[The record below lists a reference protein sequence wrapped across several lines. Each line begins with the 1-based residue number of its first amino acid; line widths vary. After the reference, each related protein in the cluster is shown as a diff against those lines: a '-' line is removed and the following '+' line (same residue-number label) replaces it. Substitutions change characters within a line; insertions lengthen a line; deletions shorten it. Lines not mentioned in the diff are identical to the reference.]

1 MSAEDTDLET
11 TTPDDAVSALLP
23 AGVSPAAL
31 MEMAED
37 PENASGYAR
46 MLWYEQNVVMRQMS
60 PTLTPT
66 QRLEWIKSLQ
76 KVGRL
81 ESAPIAQG
89 GGEGSG
95 FSITINIP
103 AVGAEPAKS
112 LTLEGQAPRVVS
124 DEDEQED

>member
-23 AGVSPAAL
+23 VGVSPAAL

-46 MLWYEQNVVMRQMS
+46 MLWYEQNVVMRQLS
-60 PTLTPT
+60 PTLTPA

-81 ESAPIAQG
+81 ESAPIAQVNSLDSLPMIQIVFPNRV
-89 GGEGSG
+89 EKNV
-95 FSITINIP
+95 TIEAQP
-103 AVGAEPAKS
+103 ARELP
-112 LTLEGQAPRVVS
+112 E
-124 DEDEQED
+124 ED

>member
-60 PTLTPT
+60 PTLTPA

-81 ESAPIAQG
+81 ESAPIAQVNSLDSLPMIQIVFPTRT
-89 GGEGSG
+89 EKNV
-95 FSITINIP
+95 TIEAQP
-103 AVGAEPAKS
+103 ARELP
-112 LTLEGQAPRVVS
+112 E
-124 DEDEQED
+124 ED

>member
-11 TTPDDAVSALLP
+11 TTPDDAVLALLP

-60 PTLTPT
+60 HTLTPA

-81 ESAPIAQG
+81 ESAPVVQN
-89 GGEGSG
+89 GGEGGG
-95 FSITINIP
+95 FRININIP
-103 AVGAEPAKS
+103 SVGAEPAR
-112 LTLEGQAPRVVS
+112 TVTIDAAPAREMPEED
-124 DEDEQED
+124 DE

>member
-1 MSAEDTDLET
+1 MDETDQHPT
-11 TTPDDAVSALLP
+11 TTPDDAVNAMLP

-46 MLWYEQNVVMRQMS
+46 MLWYEQQVLLRQMS
-60 PTLTPT
+60 PMMTVA
-66 QRLEWIKSLQ
+66 QRMEWSKNLQ

-81 ESAPIAQG
+81 ESPPPIQA

-95 FSITINIP
+95 FRININIP
-103 AVGAEPAKS
+103 SVGSEPERTVTIEAS
-112 LTLEGQAPRVVS
+112 PPRQLAN
-124 DEDEQED
+124 DEDEEE

>member
-11 TTPDDAVSALLP
+11 TTPDDAVLALLP

-60 PTLTPT
+60 PTLTPA

-81 ESAPIAQG
+81 ESAPIAQVNSLDSLPMIQIVFPNRV
-89 GGEGSG
+89 EKNV
-95 FSITINIP
+95 TIEAQP
-103 AVGAEPAKS
+103 ARELP
-112 LTLEGQAPRVVS
+112 E
-124 DEDEQED
+124 ED

>member
-1 MSAEDTDLET
+1 MSTEDTDLET

-60 PTLTPT
+60 PTLTPA
-66 QRLEWIKSLQ
+66 QRLEWIKALQ

-81 ESAPIAQG
+81 ESAPVVQNS
-89 GGEGSG
+89 GEGSG
-95 FSITINIP
+95 FRININIP
-103 AVGAEPAKS
+103 SVGAEPAR
-112 LTLEGQAPRVVS
+112 TVTIDAAPARELA
-124 DEDEQED
+124 EDDDA

>member
-11 TTPDDAVSALLP
+11 TTPDDAVLALLP
-23 AGVSPAAL
+23 AGVSPTTL
-31 MEMAED
+31 IEMAED

-60 PTLTPT
+60 STLTPA

-81 ESAPIAQG
+81 ESAPIAQVNSLDSLPMIQIVFPNRV
-89 GGEGSG
+89 EKNV
-95 FSITINIP
+95 TIEAQP
-103 AVGAEPAKS
+103 ARELP
-112 LTLEGQAPRVVS
+112 E
-124 DEDEQED
+124 ED

>member
-11 TTPDDAVSALLP
+11 TTPDDAVLALLP

-60 PTLTPT
+60 PTLTPA

-81 ESAPIAQG
+81 ESAPVVQN

-95 FSITINIP
+95 FRININIP
-103 AVGAEPAKS
+103 SVGSEPAR
-112 LTLEGQAPRVVS
+112 TVTIDAAPPR
-124 DEDEQED
+124 ELPQEDDE

>member
-1 MSAEDTDLET
+1 MSAEDPDLET

-60 PTLTPT
+60 PTLTPA

-81 ESAPIAQG
+81 ESAPIAQVNSLDSLPMIQIVFPTRP
-89 GGEGSG
+89 ERNLDVKGSRE
-95 FSITINIP
+95 NIIDVTP
-103 AVGAEPAKS
+103 NE
-112 LTLEGQAPRVVS
+112 
-124 DEDEQED
+124 

>member
-1 MSAEDTDLET
+1 MDETDQHPT
-11 TTPDDAVSALLP
+11 TTPDDAVNAMLP

-46 MLWYEQNVVMRQMS
+46 MLWYEQQVLLRQMS
-60 PTLTPT
+60 PMMTVA
-66 QRLEWIKSLQ
+66 QRMEWSKSLQ

-81 ESAPIAQG
+81 ESLAPVQTG
-89 GGEGSG
+89 GSG

-112 LTLEGQAPRVVS
+112 LTLEGQAPRVLA
-124 DEDEQED
+124 EDEQED

>member
-1 MSAEDTDLET
+1 MDETDQHPT
-11 TTPDDAVSALLP
+11 TTPDDAVNAMLP

-46 MLWYEQNVVMRQMS
+46 MLWYEQQVLLRQMS
-60 PTLTPT
+60 PMMTVA
-66 QRLEWIKSLQ
+66 QRMEWSKGLQ

-81 ESAPIAQG
+81 ESPPPIQA

-95 FSITINIP
+95 FRININIP
-103 AVGAEPAKS
+103 SVGSEPERT
-112 LTLEGQAPRVVS
+112 LTIEAATPRQLAH
-124 DEDEQED
+124 DEDEEE

>member
-60 PTLTPT
+60 PTLTPA

-81 ESAPIAQG
+81 ESAPITQVNSLDSLPMIQNVFPNRVEKNVTIEAQ
-89 GGEGSG
+89 
-95 FSITINIP
+95 P
-103 AVGAEPAKS
+103 ARELP
-112 LTLEGQAPRVVS
+112 E
-124 DEDEQED
+124 ED

>member
-1 MSAEDTDLET
+1 MDETDPHPT
-11 TTPDDAVSALLP
+11 TTPDDAVNAMLP

-46 MLWYEQNVVMRQMS
+46 MLWYEQQVLLRQTS
-60 PTLTPT
+60 PMMTVA
-66 QRLEWIKSLQ
+66 QRMEWSKSLQ

-81 ESAPIAQG
+81 ESPPPAQV

-95 FSITINIP
+95 FRININIP
-103 AVGAEPAKS
+103 SVDSEPEHTVTIEAA
-112 LTLEGQAPRVVS
+112 APRQITHN
-124 DEDEQED
+124 EDEED

>member
-1 MSAEDTDLET
+1 
-11 TTPDDAVSALLP
+11 
-23 AGVSPAAL
+23 
-31 MEMAED
+31 
-37 PENASGYAR
+37 

-60 PTLTPT
+60 PTLTPA
-66 QRLEWIKSLQ
+66 QRLEWIKALQ

-81 ESAPIAQG
+81 ESTPIAQG

-112 LTLEGQAPRVVS
+112 LTLEGQAPRVLA
-124 DEDEQED
+124 EDEQED

>member
-60 PTLTPT
+60 PTLTPA

-81 ESAPIAQG
+81 ESAPVVQN

-95 FSITINIP
+95 YRININIP
-103 AVGAEPAKS
+103 SVGSEPERTVTIEAS
-112 LTLEGQAPRVVS
+112 SPRQLAH
-124 DEDEQED
+124 DEDEEE

>member
-60 PTLTPT
+60 PTLTPA

-81 ESAPIAQG
+81 ESPPPAQV

-95 FSITINIP
+95 FRININIP
-103 AVGAEPAKS
+103 SVGSEPERTVTIEAAQPNQHYLS
-112 LTLEGQAPRVVS
+112 QN
-124 DEDEQED
+124 DE

>member
-60 PTLTPT
+60 PTLTPA

-81 ESAPIAQG
+81 ESAPVVQN
-89 GGEGSG
+89 GGEGGG
-95 FSITINIP
+95 FRININIP
-103 AVGAEPAKS
+103 SVGAEPAR
-112 LTLEGQAPRVVS
+112 TVTIDGAPARELHE
-124 DEDEQED
+124 EDVE

>member
-60 PTLTPT
+60 PTLTPA

-81 ESAPIAQG
+81 ESLAPVQA

-95 FSITINIP
+95 FRININIP
-103 AVGAEPAKS
+103 SVGSEPERTVTIEA
-112 LTLEGQAPRVVS
+112 APPRQLAH
-124 DEDEQED
+124 DEDEED

>member
-11 TTPDDAVSALLP
+11 TTPDEAVSALLP

-60 PTLTPT
+60 PTLTPA

-81 ESAPIAQG
+81 ESAPVVQN

-95 FSITINIP
+95 YRININIP
-103 AVGAEPAKS
+103 SVGSEPERTVTIEAS
-112 LTLEGQAPRVVS
+112 SPRQLAH
-124 DEDEQED
+124 DEDEEE

>member
-1 MSAEDTDLET
+1 MDETDQHPT
-11 TTPDDAVSALLP
+11 TTPDDAVNAMLP

-46 MLWYEQNVVMRQMS
+46 MLWYEQQVLLRQMS
-60 PTLTPT
+60 SMMTVA
-66 QRLEWIKSLQ
+66 QRMEWSKSLQ

-81 ESAPIAQG
+81 ESPPPAQV

-95 FSITINIP
+95 FRININIP
-103 AVGAEPAKS
+103 SVGSEPERTVTIEAVP
-112 LTLEGQAPRVVS
+112 PRQLAH
-124 DEDEQED
+124 DEDEEE

>member
-60 PTLTPT
+60 PNLTPA
-66 QRLEWIKSLQ
+66 QRLEWIKALQ

-81 ESAPIAQG
+81 EAAPQVQAG
-89 GGEGSG
+89 GDGPG
-95 FSITINIP
+95 FRININIP
-103 AVGAEPAKS
+103 SIGVEPAR
-112 LTLEGQAPRVVS
+112 TVTIEANQPRQLAH
-124 DEDEQED
+124 DEEDDS

>member
-1 MSAEDTDLET
+1 MPAEDTDLET
-11 TTPDDAVSALLP
+11 TTPDDAVLALLP

-60 PTLTPT
+60 PTLTPA
-66 QRLEWIKSLQ
+66 QRLEWIKALQ

-89 GGEGSG
+89 GGEGAG

-124 DEDEQED
+124 DEEDAD

>member
-60 PTLTPT
+60 PTLTPA

-81 ESAPIAQG
+81 ESAPITQVNSLDSLPMIQIVFPNRVEKNVTIEAQ
-89 GGEGSG
+89 
-95 FSITINIP
+95 P
-103 AVGAEPAKS
+103 ARELP
-112 LTLEGQAPRVVS
+112 E
-124 DEDEQED
+124 ED

>member
-11 TTPDDAVSALLP
+11 TTPDDAVLALLP

-60 PTLTPT
+60 PTLTPA

-81 ESAPIAQG
+81 EAAPVAQN
-89 GGEGSG
+89 GGEGGG
-95 FSITINIP
+95 FRININIP
-103 AVGAEPAKS
+103 SVGAEPAR
-112 LTLEGQAPRVVS
+112 TVTIDAAPARELHEED
-124 DEDEQED
+124 DE

>member
-60 PTLTPT
+60 PTLTPA

-81 ESAPIAQG
+81 EAAPIAQNG
-89 GGEGSG
+89 LDSLPMIQIVFPTRPERNLDVKGSRE
-95 FSITINIP
+95 NIIDVTP
-103 AVGAEPAKS
+103 NE
-112 LTLEGQAPRVVS
+112 
-124 DEDEQED
+124 

>member
-1 MSAEDTDLET
+1 MDETDQHPT
-11 TTPDDAVSALLP
+11 TTPDDAVNAMLP

-46 MLWYEQNVVMRQMS
+46 MLWYEQQVLLRQMS
-60 PTLTPT
+60 PMMTVA
-66 QRLEWIKSLQ
+66 QRMEWSKSLQ

-81 ESAPIAQG
+81 ESPPPAQV

-95 FSITINIP
+95 FRININIP
-103 AVGAEPAKS
+103 SVGSEPERTVTIEAVPPRQ
-112 LTLEGQAPRVVS
+112 LTH
-124 DEDEQED
+124 DEDEEE

>member
-1 MSAEDTDLET
+1 MDETDQHPT
-11 TTPDDAVSALLP
+11 TTPDDAVNAMLP

-46 MLWYEQNVVMRQMS
+46 MLWYEQQVLLRQMS
-60 PTLTPT
+60 PMMTVA
-66 QRLEWIKSLQ
+66 QRMEWSKGLQ

-81 ESAPIAQG
+81 ESPPPIQA

-95 FSITINIP
+95 FRININIP
-103 AVGAEPAKS
+103 SVGSEPERTVTIEAS
-112 LTLEGQAPRVVS
+112 PPRQLAH
-124 DEDEQED
+124 DEDEEE

>member
-1 MSAEDTDLET
+1 MDETDQHPT
-11 TTPDDAVSALLP
+11 TTPDDAVNAMLP

-46 MLWYEQNVVMRQMS
+46 MLWYEQQVLLRQMS
-60 PTLTPT
+60 PMMSVA
-66 QRLEWIKSLQ
+66 QRMEWSKNLQ

-81 ESAPIAQG
+81 ESPPPIQS

-95 FSITINIP
+95 FRININIP
-103 AVGAEPAKS
+103 SVGSEPERTVTIEAAQPNQHCLS
-112 LTLEGQAPRVVS
+112 QN
-124 DEDEQED
+124 DE

>member
-1 MSAEDTDLET
+1 MDETDQHPT
-11 TTPDDAVSALLP
+11 TTPDDAVNAMLP

-46 MLWYEQNVVMRQMS
+46 MLWYEQQVLLRQMS
-60 PTLTPT
+60 PMMTVA
-66 QRLEWIKSLQ
+66 QRMEWSKSLQ

-81 ESAPIAQG
+81 ESPPPVQA

-95 FSITINIP
+95 FRININIP
-103 AVGAEPAKS
+103 SVGSEPERTVTIEA
-112 LTLEGQAPRVVS
+112 APPRQLAH
-124 DEDEQED
+124 DEDEEE

>member
-1 MSAEDTDLET
+1 MDETDQHPT
-11 TTPDDAVSALLP
+11 TTPDDAVNAMLP

-46 MLWYEQNVVMRQMS
+46 MLWYEQQVLLRQTS
-60 PTLTPT
+60 PMMTVA
-66 QRLEWIKSLQ
+66 QRMEWSKSLQ

-81 ESAPIAQG
+81 ESPPPAQV

-95 FSITINIP
+95 FRININIP
-103 AVGAEPAKS
+103 SVGSEPERTVTIEAAQPNQHYLS
-112 LTLEGQAPRVVS
+112 QN
-124 DEDEQED
+124 DE